1 MPQKIARIIS
11 IIFHPVLIPTLGLLL
26 LLHSGFYFS
35 MLSWEAKR
43 FILMVVFFTTAVLPM
58 LSVAILAL
66 NPRFDISMDQKKDRI
81 LPFLSASVFYYLG
94 FLIMN
99 KINAFP
105 VFKIFMIAS
114 VLVIIVLMLI
124 SFKWEISSHMAAI
137 GSIAGALFALSFRT
151 GVNPVWAIL
160 LVVVVSG
167 MVGTARLILDRHSL
181 LQVVAGYFTGF
192 SIMYAVIYFV

>member
-11 IIFHPVLIPTLGLLL
+11 IIFHPELIPTLGLLL

>member
-11 IIFHPVLIPTLGLLL
+11 IIFHPVLIPTLGLFLL
-26 LLHSGFYFS
+26 LQSGFYFS
-35 MLSWEAKR
+35 MLSWEARR
-43 FILMVVFFTTAVLPM
+43 FILLVVFFTTGVLPM

-66 NPRFDISMDQKKDRI
+66 NPKFDISMNQTKDRI
-81 LPFLSASVFYYLG
+81 FPFLSASVFYYLG

-114 VLVIIVLMLI
+114 VLVIIVILLI
-124 SFKWEISSHMAAI
+124 SFKWKISAHMAAI
-137 GSIAGALFALSFRT
+137 GSITGVLFALSFRS

-160 LVVVVSG
+160 LALVVSG
-167 MVGTARLILDRHSL
+167 LVGTARLLLNKHSL
-181 LQVVAGYFTGF
+181 LQVLAGYFTGF
-192 SIMYAVIYFV
+192 SIMYLVIYFV

>member
-1 MPQKIARIIS
+1 MPQKIAQIIS

-124 SFKWEISSHMAAI
+124 SFKWKISSHMAAI

-167 MVGTARLILDRHSL
+167 IVGTARLILHRHSL